1 MWLASK
7 IPADPA
13 RCFWLRKAA
22 MELITIKFRFTKLEK
37 GKSPPRA
44 NRWTCRD
51 QSPNFGRRRPGDKQH
66 WSFTIPRQETM
77 KRPYWALLALSSF
90 VICTLTSA
98 TRPRF
103 GGALTVDLTP
113 TWTTLAPSEIEMLAP
128 LIVETLVRINER
140 GEPEPLLA
148 VNWQHDADRKR
159 WRFSLKPKV
168 TFHDGEP
175 LSATAAAPALLAA
188 LKKRYGDV
196 KVTAGGDD
204 PLHHH

>member
-1 MWLASK
+1 MDFGVPSSLLEADCSQAPMAGATIARVTWLQAPVHGAVMWLASK

-22 MELITIKFRFTKLEK
+22 MELSTIKFRFTKLEK
-37 GKSPPRA
+37 GKSRPRA

-51 QSPNFGRRRPGDKQH
+51 RSPRSGRRRPGAKQH

-140 GEPEPLLA
+140 GEPES
-148 VNWQHDADRKR
+148 V
-159 WRFSLKPKV
+159 
-168 TFHDGEP
+168 
-175 LSATAAAPALLAA
+175 
-188 LKKRYGDV
+188 
-196 KVTAGGDD
+196 
-204 PLHHH
+204 